1 MIEYEIIRDDVG
13 GLEGKYAI
21 LKKPWKGAGWIVD
34 EVEPGFA
41 SNDKEALEG
50 CRVDC

>member
-21 LKKPWKGAGWIVD
+21 LKKRWKGAGWIVD
-34 EVEPGFA
+34 EV
-41 SNDKEALEG
+41 
-50 CRVDC
+50 